1 MSSDLKDRQAG
12 VAVAAHPGL
21 GVGQAVSRPVAYP
34 RHRAE
39 TLWVAAAAVL
49 DLAVATVIA
58 IAWLRLRP
66 ADYPPAVRGV
76 PYTIVAALLGPVW
89 VLALTVGG
97 AYHNKFVGVGSQEFQ
112 RVFNAGIR
120 LLALVAVG
128 SFALKTDF
136 ARSFVVVVLP
146 LVTAVTLVE
155 RHALRKW
162 VHRQRA
168 RGRFMRRVVVVGA
181 MPEVIDLVSHVQ
193 RAQYAGLRV
202 VGVCVPGDGR
212 VLTVGGVQHV
222 VLGTPKAVADVLH
235 TVAADTVAVVGSGNG
250 EGGYLRRLAWRL
262 EGRGV
267 ELVVAPAITD
277 VAGPRI
283 LVRPLEGLPLL
294 HIEEPQLSGADRL
307 LKEFLERAGA
317 IVLLVAL
324 LPLCA
329 LIGLAIRLTSPG
341 PALFRQLRI
350 GRHGKKF
357 TILKFR
363 TMQLGAEEKLS
374 SILDRN
380 DQDGLMFKVR
390 RDPRVTRIGRWLRR
404 YSLDELPQLW
414 NVLTGTMSLVG
425 PRPPLPFE
433 VERYADEVNRR
444 LLVKPGM
451 TGLWQVRGRA
461 DLSWQET
468 VRLDLYY
475 VENWSLALDAAILW
489 KTIFAVLDR
498 KGAY

>member
-1 MSSDLKDRQAG
+1 
-12 VAVAAHPGL
+12 
-21 GVGQAVSRPVAYP
+21 VGQVASRPAAYP

-39 TLWVAAAAVL
+39 TFWVVAAAVL
-49 DLAVATVIA
+49 DMAVAAVIA
-58 IAWLRLRP
+58 LIWLRFRP
-66 ADYPPAVRGV
+66 ADYPTAVRGV
-76 PYTIVAALLGPVW
+76 PYTIVAALFGPVW

-146 LVTAVTLVE
+146 LTTAVTLVE
-155 RHALRKW
+155 RHTLRKW

-181 MPEVIDLVSHVQ
+181 MPEVVELVSHVQ
-193 RAQYAGLRV
+193 RAKYAGLRV
-202 VGVCVPGDGR
+202 VGVCVPGDGQ
-212 VLTVGGVQHV
+212 VLTVGGVEV
-222 VLGTPKAVADVLH
+222 PVLGAPEAVAELLH
-235 TVAADTVAVVGSGNG
+235 TVVADTVAVVGSGNG

-307 LKEFLERAGA
+307 LKELLERVGA
-317 IVLLVAL
+317 AFLLVAL
-324 LPLCA
+324 FPLCV
-329 LIGLAIRLTSPG
+329 LVGLAIRVTSRG

-350 GRHGKKF
+350 GRHGQKF
-357 TILKFR
+357 TIFKFR
-363 TMQLGAEEKLS
+363 TMQLGAEEQLS

-390 RDPRVTRIGRWLRR
+390 QDPRVTPIGLWLRR

-414 NVLTGTMSLVG
+414 NVLKGTMSLVG

-433 VERYADEVNRR
+433 VEQYAEEVNRR

-461 DLSWQET
+461 DLSWEET

-489 KTIFAVLDR
+489 KTIFAVLHR
-498 KGAY
+498 RGAY

>member
-1 MSSDLKDRQAG
+1 VLGAPE
-12 VAVAAHPGL
+12 AVAEL
-21 GVGQAVSRPVAYP
+21 
-34 RHRAE
+34 
-39 TLWVAAAAVL
+39 
-49 DLAVATVIA
+49 
-58 IAWLRLRP
+58 
-66 ADYPPAVRGV
+66 
-76 PYTIVAALLGPVW
+76 
-89 VLALTVGG
+89 
-97 AYHNKFVGVGSQEFQ
+97 
-112 RVFNAGIR
+112 
-120 LLALVAVG
+120 
-128 SFALKTDF
+128 
-136 ARSFVVVVLP
+136 
-146 LVTAVTLVE
+146 
-155 RHALRKW
+155 
-162 VHRQRA
+162 
-168 RGRFMRRVVVVGA
+168 
-181 MPEVIDLVSHVQ
+181 
-193 RAQYAGLRV
+193 
-202 VGVCVPGDGR
+202 
-212 VLTVGGVQHV
+212 
-222 VLGTPKAVADVLH
+222 LH
-235 TVAADTVAVVGSGNG
+235 TVVADTVAVVGSGNG

-307 LKEFLERAGA
+307 LKELLERVGA
-317 IVLLVAL
+317 AFLLVAL
-324 LPLCA
+324 FPLCM
-329 LIGLAIRLTSPG
+329 LVGLAIRVTSRG

-350 GRHGKKF
+350 GRHGQKF
-357 TILKFR
+357 TIFKFR
-363 TMQLGAEEKLS
+363 TMQLGAEEQLS

-390 RDPRVTRIGRWLRR
+390 QDPRVTPIGQWLRR

-433 VERYADEVNRR
+433 VEQYAEEVNRR

-461 DLSWQET
+461 DLSWEET

-489 KTIFAVLDR
+489 KTIFAVLHR
-498 KGAY
+498 RGAY